1 MLPGFFLEICT
12 MRKALSLS
20 AAALVM
26 LVSAKASAS
35 FHVMKVV
42 EVFAGSAAA
51 PNASYVQLQM
61 YSGGQTQVS
70 GHMLHVYDA
79 TGVEITAAKVTF
91 SANVANGADQ
101 ANILIGT
108 SSVSAAFGV
117 TPDFTLPQN
126 LDKNG
131 GAVCFE
137 GIDCFTWGNFTGTTA
152 DSTSAPFAALTAN
165 KAARRS
171 IAGGVSATLLE
182 AVDDTGNVTADFAA
196 VDPAPKNNNGAQSDG
211 GTTPPVD
218 AGVDSSTPPAKDSGV
233 GTKPSPNNPTVTP
246 DSGTSS
252 TSSGSSS
259 GDDGGCN
266 VTTQSSDG
274 WSTGLGLFAAAS
286 MLAMSRRRRN
296 KR

>member
-26 LVSAKASAS
+26 LVSAEASAS
-35 FHVMKVV
+35 FHLMKVV
-42 EVFAGSAAA
+42 EVFAGSTAA

-171 IAGGVSATLLE
+171 IAGGVSATMLE
-182 AVDDTGNVTADFAA
+182 AADDTGNVTADFTA
-196 VDPAPKNNNGAQSDG
+196 VDPAPKNNAFGLPDAGA
-211 GTTPPVD
+211 PVD
-218 AGVDSSTPPAKDSGV
+218 AGTDSSTPSKDSGV

-246 DSGTSS
+246 DSGTTS

-274 WSTGLGLFAAAS
+274 WSTGLGLFAAVS

>member
-1 MLPGFFLEICT
+1 

-26 LVSAKASAS
+26 LMSAKASAS

-61 YSGGQTQVS
+61 YTGGQTQVG
-70 GHMLHVYDA
+70 GHVLHVYDA
-79 TGVEITAAKVTF
+79 TGAEITAAKVLF
-91 SANVANGADQ
+91 VGNVANGADQ

-108 SSVSAAFGV
+108 SSVHAAFGV
-117 TPDFTLPQN
+117 APDFTLLQN

-137 GIDCFTWGNFTGTTA
+137 GIDCFTWGNFSGATA
-152 DSTSAPFAALTAN
+152 DSTTAPFAALTAD

-171 IAGGVSATLLE
+171 IAGGVSATLLD
-182 AVDDTGNVTADFAA
+182 AVDDTGNVTADFTA
-196 VDPAPKNNNGAQSDG
+196 VDPAPKNNAFGVA
-211 GTTPPVD
+211 D
-218 AGVDSSTPPAKDSGV
+218 AGAPADAGTDSSTPGKDSGV
-233 GTKPSPNNPTVTP
+233 GTQPSPNNPTVKP
-246 DSGTSS
+246 DSGTT
-252 TSSGSSS
+252 TSSGGSSS

-266 VTTQSSDG
+266 LSARSSDG
-274 WSTGLGLFAAAS
+274 WSTALGLFAAVS

-296 KR
+296 RA